1 MNNFCVFFFLLVFVR
16 CTPLHRL
23 SCLLVNLTCL
33 YLPFESRL
41 LWQRVRVLSYC
52 PSAIRSWHTK
62 PTQQTRWIPKFSFRN
77 TKIWTLKSC
86 RSHLA
91 YNSLLPFADSDWATN
106 SECIHCKLNV
116 FIQSLNLFFFLLSS
130 TFILLSS
137 VRFLLCTINMSFS
150 SSLVTNLDELW
161 FNFVK
166 RVLQNRITSSAD
178 RANWVEHSR
187 YLINRMRFVTKSL
200 GCWANAAMMMEK
212 KRCSALCLAR
222 KY

>member
-1 MNNFCVFFFLLVFVR
+1 MNNFCVFFFLFVFVR

-33 YLPFESRL
+33 YVPFESRL
-41 LWQRVRVLSYC
+41 LWQRVRVLSHC

-116 FIQSLNLFFFLLSS
+116 FIQSLNLMCFFFFCRPRLFYYPLFVSYCAQLTWVFPRLWLQILMNCDSILWSACCKIELHRQRIGQTESS
-130 TFILLSS
+130 ILD
-137 VRFLLCTINMSFS
+137 I
-150 SSLVTNLDELW
+150 W
-161 FNFVK
+161 
-166 RVLQNRITSSAD
+166 
-178 RANWVEHSR
+178 
-187 YLINRMRFVTKSL
+187 LIACDL
-200 GCWANAAMMMEK
+200 
-212 KRCSALCLAR
+212 
-222 KY
+222 